1 MRLFRSIVLTVAISA
16 AALSSCHLDE
26 ELLELRQ
33 PLDFFYVTS
42 VSPENGQTDIPLNQP
57 LAVTF
62 NDYLDANSFEYYN
75 ALSVRSGSISGSGI
89 VRYEASTRTLTFF
102 PYRDLR
108 PNLIY
113 TLSINPDTV
122 RSIRGLELSL
132 PFSVV
137 FQTASDTTVEQHRQ
151 LETISFEEE
160 VAPILSGGCGC
171 HGQDADL
178 TGLTYE
184 NLIENRSE
192 QVPSRHL
199 VLPFEPDR
207 SYLLHK
213 VLPSY
218 PDRRFM
224 EMPPSWSSSPPLPL
238 TGLSI
243 IERWI
248 ETGAAP

>member
-1 MRLFRSIVLTVAISA
+1 MRFFGSIPLAVAIA

-26 ELLELRQ
+26 DLLELRQ
-33 PLDFFYVTS
+33 PLDLFYVTS
-42 VSPENGQTDIPLNQP
+42 VSPENGHTDIPLNQP
-57 LAVTF
+57 LSVTF
-62 NDYLDANSFEYYN
+62 NDYLDASSFEYYN
-75 ALSVRSGSISGSGI
+75 ALTVRSGSISGRGI
-89 VRYEASTRTLTFF
+89 VRYEASTRTLTYF

-113 TLSINPDTV
+113 SLSINPDTV
-122 RSIRGLELSL
+122 RSIRGLELSI

-137 FQTASDTTVEQHRQ
+137 FQTASDTTVEQNRQ
-151 LETISFEEE
+151 LETISYEQA
-160 VAPILSGGCGC
+160 VAPILSNNCGC
-171 HGQDADL
+171 HSDLTADL

-184 NLIENRSE
+184 NLVENRAV
-192 QVPSRHL
+192 QVPSRYL
-199 VLPFEPDR
+199 VRPFDPDR

-224 EMPPSWSSSPPLPL
+224 EMPPEWSTNSPLPVSDLL
-238 TGLSI
+238 T

-248 ETGAAP
+248 ETGANP